1 MVLCLIFFVFFVFAD
16 KTKKKVM
23 QIMLKNIPSS
33 LSPELLKVLMEMG
46 HGDEIV
52 LADGNFP
59 TYSNTNKAIPL
70 SGVSIPTVLEDIL
83 TLLPL
88 DSYADFAVLYMM
100 HGPEIETP
108 EIWSTYTEILEKT
121 DNSHFSACKLGRF
134 AFYERAKKAYAIVA
148 TSETAIYAN
157 VILKKGIIER
167 KPKRVHRN
175 EEDIC

>member
-1 MVLCLIFFVFFVFAD
+1 
-16 KTKKKVM
+16 
-23 QIMLKNIPSS
+23 MLKHIPKS

-59 TYSNTNKAIPL
+59 TYSHTNKAIPL
-70 SGVSIPTVLEDIL
+70 AGVSIPTVLEDIL

-88 DSYADFAVLYMM
+88 DSYADVAVFYMM
-100 HGPEIETP
+100 HGSEIIDTP
-108 EIWSTYTEILEKT
+108 EIWSTYADIFEKSG
-121 DNSHFSACKLGRF
+121 NRNFVPCKLERF

-157 VILKKGIIER
+157 VILKKGIIAKEQ
-167 KPKRVHRN
+167 K
-175 EEDIC
+175 